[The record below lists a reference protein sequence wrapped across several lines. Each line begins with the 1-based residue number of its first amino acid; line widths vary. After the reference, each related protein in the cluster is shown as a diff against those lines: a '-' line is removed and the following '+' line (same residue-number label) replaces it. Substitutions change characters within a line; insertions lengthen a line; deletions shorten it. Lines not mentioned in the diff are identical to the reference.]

1 MSQGRGLV
9 CYWYVHVTNVGVD
22 VAGTKEHPQKQTAGN
37 WKDPQKEKDKHLQST
52 KSCVPAVCFGV
63 FASSSL
69 VFQLFFHFPT

>member
-37 WKDPQKEKDKHLQST
+37 WKDPQKERINIYKA
-52 KSCVPAVCFGV
+52 P
-63 FASSSL
+63 SL
-69 VFQLFFHFPT
+69 VFQLFVLGCLHQVV